1 MLGLLKFKL
10 LLIIY
15 NFIFFPAG
23 RTAFEKMT
31 DLDFVGETYYTIRNL
46 SLYECQ
52 GWCREEPECNAAS
65 FSFAVNPTSS
75 PPRQETVCLL
85 QNGTQATNPSAQP
98 LRALN
103 QYYMV
108 KMSVRSGEIFRI
120 FFMNIIVYCGLIK
133 KCFNSERL
141 ELKCLISIYCKN
153 SYLGH
158 N

>member
-1 MLGLLKFKL
+1 MILYRHLFV
-10 LLIIY
+10 
-15 NFIFFPAG
+15 AG

-65 FSFAVNPTSS
+65 FSFAVNPASS

-85 QNGTQATNPSAQP
+85 QNGTQATNPSAKP

-108 KMSVRSGEIFRI
+108 KMSVRSGEIFNKYI
-120 FFMNIIVYCGLIK
+120 FNK
-133 KCFNSERL
+133 
-141 ELKCLISIYCKN
+141 
-153 SYLGH
+153 
-158 N
+158 